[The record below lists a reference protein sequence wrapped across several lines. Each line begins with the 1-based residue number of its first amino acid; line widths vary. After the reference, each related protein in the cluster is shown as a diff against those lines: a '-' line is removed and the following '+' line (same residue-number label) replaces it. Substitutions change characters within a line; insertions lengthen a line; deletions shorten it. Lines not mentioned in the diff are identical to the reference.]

1 MLSMQRC
8 VFDLCGIMTA
18 LEAIVLAAEVD
29 TLRPG

>member
-1 MLSMQRC
+1 MLRY
-8 VFDLCGIMTA
+8 VFDLCGIMKA